1 MITTRQKNR
10 KETNTAV
17 EFAIEQHLAILNS
30 EIIMPMK
37 KGGDVNEIR
46 LLATVKAREKIFN
59 NVISLLDNEDL
70 SEIIKEKSKKSTLE
84 GLKKTRSELLD
95 KIITR
100 PMRINLDEETKA
112 IVASM
117 GLETVET
124 SDDIISAVSDAVK
137 TATDI
142 VFLIERRIEL
152 YEDPELLEKEMIE
165 YTGSNIAEQYAE
177 N

>member
-1 MITTRQKNR
+1 MITTKQKNR

-30 EIIMPMK
+30 EIIMPTK
-37 KGGDVNEIR
+37 KGKVNEIK

-70 SEIIKEKSKKSTLE
+70 SETIKGKSKKSTLD
-84 GLKKTRSELLD
+84 GLKKTRSELLE
-95 KIITR
+95 KVVKR
-100 PMRINLDEETKA
+100 PMRVELTSPEDE
-112 IVASM
+112 
-117 GLETVET
+117 ET

-142 VFLIERRIEL
+142 VFLIERRIEM
-152 YEDPELLEKEMIE
+152 YENPDLLEKEMME

>member
-30 EIIMPMK
+30 EIIMPTK
-37 KGGDVNEIR
+37 KGRVNEIK

-70 SEIIKEKSKKSTLE
+70 SEAIKDKSKKATVD
-84 GLKKTRSELLD
+84 GLKKTRFELLD
-95 KIITR
+95 KVVKR
-100 PMRINLDEETKA
+100 PMRVDAINPDDE
-112 IVASM
+112 
-117 GLETVET
+117 ET

-152 YEDPELLEKEMIE
+152 YEDPELLEKEMKE
-165 YTGSNIAEQYAE
+165 NTGSNIIERYAE

>member
-1 MITTRQKNR
+1 MITTREKNR

-30 EIIMPMK
+30 DIVMPTK
-37 KGGDVNEIR
+37 KVNGISRVNEIK
-46 LLATVKAREKIFN
+46 LGATVKAREKIFN

-70 SEIIKEKSKKSTLE
+70 SEKIKTKSKKSTLE
-84 GLKKTRSELLD
+84 GIKKTRSELIE
-95 KIITR
+95 KVIKR
-100 PMRINLDEETKA
+100 PMRLENFELDPLAE
-112 IVASM
+112 
-117 GLETVET
+117 ET

-152 YEDPELLEKEMIE
+152 YEDPELLEKEMKE

>member
-1 MITTRQKNR
+1 MITTKQKNR

-30 EIIMPMK
+30 EIIMPTK
-37 KGGDVNEIR
+37 KGKVNEIK

-70 SEIIKEKSKKSTLE
+70 SETIKGKSKKSTLD
-84 GLKKTRSELLD
+84 GLKKTRSELLE
-95 KIITR
+95 KVVKR
-100 PMRINLDEETKA
+100 PMRVELTSPEDE
-112 IVASM
+112 
-117 GLETVET
+117 ET

-152 YEDPELLEKEMIE
+152 YEDPELLQKEMIE

>member
-30 EIIMPMK
+30 EIIMPTK
-37 KGGDVNEIR
+37 KGRVNEIK

-70 SEIIKEKSKKSTLE
+70 SEAIKDKSKKATVD

-95 KIITR
+95 KVVKR
-100 PMRINLDEETKA
+100 PMRVDATNTDDE
-112 IVASM
+112 
-117 GLETVET
+117 ET

-152 YEDPELLEKEMIE
+152 YEDPELLEKEMKE
-165 YTGSNIAEQYAE
+165 YTGSNITEQYAE

>member
-1 MITTRQKNR
+1 MITTKQKNR

-30 EIIMPMK
+30 EIIMPTK
-37 KGGDVNEIR
+37 KGKVNEIK

-70 SEIIKEKSKKSTLE
+70 SDTIKGKSKKSTLD
-84 GLKKTRSELLD
+84 GLKKTRSELLE
-95 KIITR
+95 KVVKR
-100 PMRINLDEETKA
+100 PMRVELTRPEDE
-112 IVASM
+112 
-117 GLETVET
+117 ET

-152 YEDPELLEKEMIE
+152 YEDPELLQKEMIE
-165 YTGSNIAEQYAE
+165 YTGSNVAEQYAE

>member
-1 MITTRQKNR
+1 MITTKQKNR

-30 EIIMPMK
+30 EIIMPTK
-37 KGGDVNEIR
+37 KGKVNEIK

-70 SEIIKEKSKKSTLE
+70 SDTIKGKSKKSTLD

-95 KIITR
+95 KVVKR
-100 PMRINLDEETKA
+100 PMRVELTRPEDE
-112 IVASM
+112 
-117 GLETVET
+117 ET

-142 VFLIERRIEL
+142 VFLIERRIEI
-152 YEDPELLEKEMIE
+152 YETPDLLEKEMNE
-165 YTGSNIAEQYAE
+165 HVGSNIIERYAE

>member
-1 MITTRQKNR
+1 MITTKQKNR

-30 EIIMPMK
+30 EIIMPTK
-37 KGGDVNEIR
+37 KGKVNEIK

-70 SEIIKEKSKKSTLE
+70 SDTIKGKSKKSTLD
-84 GLKKTRSELLD
+84 GLKKTRSELLE
-95 KIITR
+95 KVVKR
-100 PMRINLDEETKA
+100 PMRVELTKPEDE
-112 IVASM
+112 
-117 GLETVET
+117 ET

-152 YEDPELLEKEMIE
+152 YEDPELLQKEMIE
-165 YTGSNIAEQYAE
+165 YTGSNVAEQYAE

>member
-1 MITTRQKNR
+1 MITTKQKNR

-37 KGGDVNEIR
+37 KGNVNEIK
-46 LLATVKAREKIFN
+46 LLPTVKSREKIFS
-59 NVISLLDNEDL
+59 NVIALLDNEDL
-70 SEIIKEKSKKSTLE
+70 SDSIKEKSKKATLE
-84 GLKKTRSELLD
+84 GLKKTRTELLE
-95 KIITR
+95 KVVKR
-100 PMRINLDEETKA
+100 PMRVELTSPEAE
-112 IVASM
+112 
-117 GLETVET
+117 ET

>member
-30 EIIMPMK
+30 EIIMPTK
-37 KGGDVNEIR
+37 KGKVNEIK

-70 SEIIKEKSKKSTLE
+70 SEAIKVKSKKATVD
-84 GLKKTRSELLD
+84 GLKKTRFELLD
-95 KIITR
+95 KVVKR
-100 PMRINLDEETKA
+100 PMRVDVTNPDDE
-112 IVASM
+112 
-117 GLETVET
+117 ET

-152 YEDPELLEKEMIE
+152 YEDPELLEKEMKE

>member
-1 MITTRQKNR
+1 MITTKQKNR

-37 KGGDVNEIR
+37 KGKVNEVK
-46 LLATVKAREKIFN
+46 LLPTVKSREKIFS
-59 NVISLLDNEDL
+59 NVIWLLDNEDL
-70 SEIIKEKSKKSTLE
+70 SETIKEKSKKSTLE
-84 GLKKTRSELLD
+84 GLKKTRSELIE
-95 KIITR
+95 KVIKR
-100 PMRINLDEETKA
+100 PMRDIYGDVQFFDTGEDG
-112 IVASM
+112 I
-117 GLETVET
+117 T

-142 VFLIERRIEL
+142 VFLIERRIEM
-152 YEDPELLEKEMIE
+152 YENPDLLEKEMME

>member
-30 EIIMPMK
+30 EIIMPIK
-37 KGGDVNEIR
+37 KGRVNEIK

-59 NVISLLDNEDL
+59 NVISLLDKEDL
-70 SEIIKEKSKKSTLE
+70 SEAIKDKSKKATVD

-95 KIITR
+95 KVVKR
-100 PMRINLDEETKA
+100 PMRVDVTNPDDE
-112 IVASM
+112 
-117 GLETVET
+117 ET

-152 YEDPELLEKEMIE
+152 YEDPKLLEKEMKE

>member
-1 MITTRQKNR
+1 MITTKQKNR

-30 EIIMPMK
+30 EIIMPTK
-37 KGGDVNEIR
+37 KGKVNEIK

-70 SEIIKEKSKKSTLE
+70 SDTIKGKSKKSTLD
-84 GLKKTRSELLD
+84 GLKKTRSELLE
-95 KIITR
+95 KVVKR
-100 PMRINLDEETKA
+100 PMRVELTRPEDE
-112 IVASM
+112 
-117 GLETVET
+117 ET

-142 VFLIERRIEL
+142 VFLIERRIEI
-152 YEDPELLEKEMIE
+152 YETPDLLEKEMNEHI
-165 YTGSNIAEQYAE
+165 GSNMIERYAE

>member
-1 MITTRQKNR
+1 MITTKQKNR

-37 KGGDVNEIR
+37 KGKVNEVK
-46 LLATVKAREKIFN
+46 LLPTVKAREKIFS

-70 SEIIKEKSKKSTLE
+70 SETIKKKSEKATLE
-84 GLKKTRSELLD
+84 GLKKTRAELIE
-95 KIITR
+95 KVIKR
-100 PMRINLDEETKA
+100 PMRVEMVTPEDE
-112 IVASM
+112 
-117 GLETVET
+117 ET

-152 YEDPELLEKEMIE
+152 YEDPELLQKEMIE
-165 YTGSNIAEQYAE
+165 YTGSNVTEQYAE

>member
-30 EIIMPMK
+30 EIIMPTK
-37 KGGDVNEIR
+37 KGRVNEIK

-70 SEIIKEKSKKSTLE
+70 SEAIKDKSKKATVD

-95 KIITR
+95 KVVKR
-100 PMRINLDEETKA
+100 PMRVDAINQIGRA
-112 IVASM
+112 HV
-117 GLETVET
+117 
-124 SDDIISAVSDAVK
+124 
-137 TATDI
+137 
-142 VFLIERRIEL
+142 
-152 YEDPELLEKEMIE
+152 
-165 YTGSNIAEQYAE
+165 
-177 N
+177 

>member
-1 MITTRQKNR
+1 MITTKQKNR

-30 EIIMPMK
+30 EIIMPTK
-37 KGGDVNEIR
+37 KGKVNEIK

-70 SEIIKEKSKKSTLE
+70 SDTIKGKSKKSTLD
-84 GLKKTRSELLD
+84 GLKKTRSELLE
-95 KIITR
+95 KVVKR
-100 PMRINLDEETKA
+100 PMRVELTSPEDE
-112 IVASM
+112 
-117 GLETVET
+117 ET

-152 YEDPELLEKEMIE
+152 YEDPELLQKEMIE
-165 YTGSNIAEQYAE
+165 YTGSNVAEQYAE

>member
-1 MITTRQKNR
+1 MITTKKKNR
-10 KETNTAV
+10 TETNKAV

-30 EIIMPMK
+30 EIIMPTK
-37 KGGDVNEIR
+37 KGKVNEIK

-70 SEIIKEKSKKSTLE
+70 SDTIKGKSKKSTLD
-84 GLKKTRSELLD
+84 GLKKTRSELLE
-95 KIITR
+95 KVVKR
-100 PMRINLDEETKA
+100 PMRVELTRPEDE
-112 IVASM
+112 
-117 GLETVET
+117 ET

-152 YEDPELLEKEMIE
+152 YEDPELLQKEMIE
-165 YTGSNIAEQYAE
+165 YTGSNVTEQYAE

>member
-30 EIIMPMK
+30 EIIMPTK
-37 KGGDVNEIR
+37 KGRVNEIK

-70 SEIIKEKSKKSTLE
+70 SEAIKVKSKKSTVD
-84 GLKKTRSELLD
+84 GLKKTRFELLN
-95 KIITR
+95 KVVKR
-100 PMRINLDEETKA
+100 PMRVDVTNPDDE
-112 IVASM
+112 
-117 GLETVET
+117 ET

-152 YEDPELLEKEMIE
+152 YEDPELLEKEMKE
-165 YTGSNIAEQYAE
+165 NTGSNIIERYAE

>member
-30 EIIMPMK
+30 EIIMPTK
-37 KGGDVNEIR
+37 KGRVNEIK

-70 SEIIKEKSKKSTLE
+70 SEAIKVKSKKSTVD

-95 KIITR
+95 KVVKR
-100 PMRINLDEETKA
+100 PMRVDVTNPDDE
-112 IVASM
+112 
-117 GLETVET
+117 ET

>member
-1 MITTRQKNR
+1 MITSKQKNR

-30 EIIMPMK
+30 EIIMPTK
-37 KGGDVNEIR
+37 KGKVNEVK
-46 LLATVKAREKIFN
+46 LLPTVKAREKIFS

-70 SEIIKEKSKKSTLE
+70 SETIKKKSEKATLE
-84 GLKKTRSELLD
+84 GLKKTRSELIE
-95 KIITR
+95 KVIKR
-100 PMRINLDEETKA
+100 PMRVEMVTPEDE
-112 IVASM
+112 
-117 GLETVET
+117 ET

-152 YEDPELLEKEMIE
+152 YEDPETLQKEMLK

>member
-1 MITTRQKNR
+1 MITTKQKNR

-30 EIIMPMK
+30 EIIMPTK
-37 KGGDVNEIR
+37 KGKVNEIK

-70 SEIIKEKSKKSTLE
+70 SDTIKGKSKKSTLD
-84 GLKKTRSELLD
+84 GLKKTRSELLE
-95 KIITR
+95 KVVKR
-100 PMRINLDEETKA
+100 PMRVELTRPEDE
-112 IVASM
+112 
-117 GLETVET
+117 ET

-142 VFLIERRIEL
+142 VFLIETRIEL
-152 YEDPELLEKEMIE
+152 YEDPELLQKEMIE
-165 YTGSNIAEQYAE
+165 YTGSNVAEQYAE

>member
-30 EIIMPMK
+30 EIIMPTK
-37 KGGDVNEIR
+37 KGRVNEIK

-70 SEIIKEKSKKSTLE
+70 SEAIKDKSKKATVD
-84 GLKKTRSELLD
+84 GLKKTRFELLD
-95 KIITR
+95 KVVKR
-100 PMRINLDEETKA
+100 PMRVDAINPDDE
-112 IVASM
+112 
-117 GLETVET
+117 ET

-152 YEDPELLEKEMIE
+152 YEDPELLEKEMKE

>member
-1 MITTRQKNR
+1 MITTKQKNR

-37 KGGDVNEIR
+37 KGGVNEIK
-46 LLATVKAREKIFN
+46 LLPMVKAREKIFN

-70 SEIIKEKSKKSTLE
+70 SETIKNKSKKATLE
-84 GLKKTRSELLD
+84 GLKMTRTELIE
-95 KIITR
+95 KVIKR
-100 PMRINLDEETKA
+100 PMRIDFTDEDKKIMAE
-112 IVASM
+112 M
-117 GLETVET
+117 GIEIEET

-152 YEDPELLEKEMIE
+152 YEDPELLQKEMIE
-165 YTGSNIAEQYAE
+165 YTGSNVAEQYAE

>member
-30 EIIMPMK
+30 EIIMPTK
-37 KGGDVNEIR
+37 KGRVNEIK

-70 SEIIKEKSKKSTLE
+70 SEAIKVKSKKATVD
-84 GLKKTRSELLD
+84 GLKKTRYELLD
-95 KIITR
+95 KVVKR
-100 PMRINLDEETKA
+100 PMRVDVTHPDDE
-112 IVASM
+112 
-117 GLETVET
+117 ET

-152 YEDPELLEKEMIE
+152 YEDPELLEKEMKE

>member
-1 MITTRQKNR
+1 MITTKQKNR

-30 EIIMPMK
+30 EIIMPTK
-37 KGGDVNEIR
+37 KGKVNEIK

-70 SEIIKEKSKKSTLE
+70 SDTIKGKSKKSTLD
-84 GLKKTRSELLD
+84 GLKKTRSELLE
-95 KIITR
+95 KVVKR
-100 PMRINLDEETKA
+100 PMRVELTRPEDE
-112 IVASM
+112 
-117 GLETVET
+117 ET

-142 VFLIERRIEL
+142 VFLIERRIEI
-152 YEDPELLEKEMIE
+152 YEDPVLLQKEMIE
-165 YTGSNIAEQYAE
+165 YTGSNVAEQYAE

>member
-1 MITTRQKNR
+1 MITTKQKNR

-37 KGGDVNEIR
+37 KGGVNEIK
-46 LLATVKAREKIFN
+46 LLPMVKAREKIFN

-70 SEIIKEKSKKSTLE
+70 SEKIKTNSKKATLD
-84 GLKKTRSELLD
+84 GLKMTRTELIE
-95 KIITR
+95 KVIKR
-100 PMRINLDEETKA
+100 PMRIDFSEEAKKA
-112 IVASM
+112 MAEM
-117 GLETVET
+117 GLETDET

-142 VFLIERRIEL
+142 VFLIERRIEI
-152 YEDPELLEKEMIE
+152 YEDPELLQKEMIE
-165 YTGSNIAEQYAE
+165 YTGSNVAEQYAE

>member
-30 EIIMPMK
+30 EIIMPTK
-37 KGGDVNEIR
+37 KGKVNEIK

-70 SEIIKEKSKKSTLE
+70 SEEIKDKSKKATVD
-84 GLKKTRSELLD
+84 GLKKTRFELLD
-95 KIITR
+95 KVVKR
-100 PMRINLDEETKA
+100 PMRVDATNPDDE
-112 IVASM
+112 
-117 GLETVET
+117 ET

-152 YEDPELLEKEMIE
+152 YEDPELLEKEMKE

>member
-30 EIIMPMK
+30 EIIMPTK
-37 KGGDVNEIR
+37 KGRVNEIK

-70 SEIIKEKSKKSTLE
+70 SEAIKDKSKKATVD

-95 KIITR
+95 KVVKR
-100 PMRINLDEETKA
+100 PMRVDAINPDDE
-112 IVASM
+112 
-117 GLETVET
+117 ET

-152 YEDPELLEKEMIE
+152 YEDPELLEKEMKE

>member
-1 MITTRQKNR
+1 MITTKKKNR
-10 KETNTAV
+10 TETNKAV

-30 EIIMPMK
+30 EIIMQRK
-37 KGGDVNEIR
+37 KGGVNEIK
-46 LLATVKAREKIFN
+46 LLPMVKAREKIFN

-70 SEIIKEKSKKSTLE
+70 SDTIKGKSKKSTLD
-84 GLKKTRSELLD
+84 GLKKTRSELLE
-95 KIITR
+95 KVVKR
-100 PMRINLDEETKA
+100 PMRVELTRPEDE
-112 IVASM
+112 
-117 GLETVET
+117 ET

-152 YEDPELLEKEMIE
+152 YEDPELLQKEMIE
-165 YTGSNIAEQYAE
+165 YTGSNVAEQYAE

>member
-30 EIIMPMK
+30 DIIMPTK
-37 KGGDVNEIR
+37 KGRVNEIK

-70 SEIIKEKSKKSTLE
+70 SEAIKDKSKKATVD
-84 GLKKTRSELLD
+84 GLKKTRFELLD
-95 KIITR
+95 KVVKR
-100 PMRINLDEETKA
+100 PMRVDATNPDDE
-112 IVASM
+112 
-117 GLETVET
+117 ET

-152 YEDPELLEKEMIE
+152 YEDPELLEKEMKE

>member
-1 MITTRQKNR
+1 MITTKQKNR

-30 EIIMPMK
+30 EIIMPTK
-37 KGGDVNEIR
+37 KGKVNEIK

-70 SEIIKEKSKKSTLE
+70 SETIKGKSKKSTLD
-84 GLKKTRSELLD
+84 GLKKTRSELLE
-95 KIITR
+95 KVVKR
-100 PMRINLDEETKA
+100 PMRVELTSPEDE
-112 IVASM
+112 
-117 GLETVET
+117 ET

-152 YEDPELLEKEMIE
+152 YETPDLLEKEMNE
-165 YTGSNIAEQYAE
+165 HVGSNIIERYAE

>member
-1 MITTRQKNR
+1 MITTKKKNR
-10 KETNTAV
+10 TETNKAV

-30 EIIMPMK
+30 EIIMPTK
-37 KGGDVNEIR
+37 KGKVNEIK

-70 SEIIKEKSKKSTLE
+70 SDTIKGKSKKSTLD
-84 GLKKTRSELLD
+84 GLKKTRSELLE
-95 KIITR
+95 KVVKR
-100 PMRINLDEETKA
+100 PMRVELTRPEDE
-112 IVASM
+112 
-117 GLETVET
+117 ET
-124 SDDIISAVSDAVK
+124 SDDIISGVSDAVK

-152 YEDPELLEKEMIE
+152 YEDPELLQKEMIE
-165 YTGSNIAEQYAE
+165 YTGSNVAEQYAE

>member
-30 EIIMPMK
+30 EIIMPTK
-37 KGGDVNEIR
+37 KGRVNEIK

-70 SEIIKEKSKKSTLE
+70 SEAIKVKSKKSTVD
-84 GLKKTRSELLD
+84 GLKKTRFELLN
-95 KIITR
+95 KVVKR
-100 PMRINLDEETKA
+100 PMRVDVTNPDDE
-112 IVASM
+112 
-117 GLETVET
+117 ET

-152 YEDPELLEKEMIE
+152 YEDPELLEKEMKE